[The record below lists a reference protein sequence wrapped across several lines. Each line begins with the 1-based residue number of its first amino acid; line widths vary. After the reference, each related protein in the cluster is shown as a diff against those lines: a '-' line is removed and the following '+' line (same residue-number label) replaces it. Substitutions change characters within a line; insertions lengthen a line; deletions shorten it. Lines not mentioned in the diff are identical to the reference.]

1 MALHDA
7 LAHSINTIA
16 VKVSLDVGREKV
28 LETMKK
34 LGIMRLKKTCSLA
47 LGDQGLTP
55 LEHTENYAVFASG
68 GLDVHAYAIEEIKG
82 LASGEVLYNHDRD
95 APPRKQIFQRKS
107 IEMLNTMMQQ
117 VVQAGTARAA
127 ILDFTYAI
135 GKTGTSSNFR
145 DAWFMGMTGQ
155 YVAGVWLGNDDFT
168 PMARVTGGSF
178 PAQTWHSFIVAAHDT
193 DNIAKLPG
201 IAVHPV
207 QVAEQARLAAAAAQN
222 AAANPESPPAPVVEN
237 VKDMSIA
244 TKQTLDKISALLKD
258 ARRLSPS
265 DQKPDHAEAA
275 PGASPKPNLAQ
286 AANADGAGEPAT
298 TAAENQAASQ
308 GSLSTVSDSGAPAP
322 H

>member
-1 MALHDA
+1 
-7 LAHSINTIA
+7 
-16 VKVSLDVGREKV
+16 
-28 LETMKK
+28 
-34 LGIMRLKKTCSLA
+34 
-47 LGDQGLTP
+47 
-55 LEHTENYAVFASG
+55 
-68 GLDVHAYAIEEIKG
+68 
-82 LASGEVLYNHDRD
+82 
-95 APPRKQIFQRKS
+95 
-107 IEMLNTMMQQ
+107 

-127 ILDFTYAI
+127 QLDFTYSI

-178 PAQTWHSFIVAAHDT
+178 PAQTWHNFMVAAHDT
-193 DNIAKLPG
+193 DNIPKLPG

-222 AAANPESPPAPVVEN
+222 AAANPEAPPAAAVEN
-237 VKDMSIA
+237 VKDMSLA
-244 TKQTLDKISALLKD
+244 TKQALLRLSTLLKD

-265 DQKPDHAEAA
+265 DQKPDHAEAIPTPA
-275 PGASPKPNLAQ
+275 ASPNPDLAQ
-286 AANADGAGEPAT
+286 AANADGAPQPAT
-298 TAAENQAASQ
+298 AAAETQAAPQ

>member
-1 MALHDA
+1 
-7 LAHSINTIA
+7 
-16 VKVSLDVGREKV
+16 
-28 LETMKK
+28 
-34 LGIMRLKKTCSLA
+34 
-47 LGDQGLTP
+47 
-55 LEHTENYAVFASG
+55 
-68 GLDVHAYAIEEIKG
+68 
-82 LASGEVLYNHDRD
+82 
-95 APPRKQIFQRKS
+95 
-107 IEMLNTMMQQ
+107 MQQ

-178 PAQTWHSFIVAAHDT
+178 PAQTWHNFIVAAHDT

-244 TKQTLDKISALLKD
+244 TKQILDKISALLKD

-275 PGASPKPNLAQ
+275 PGAIGSRAVTSTRTSRVWSGPTSMTARAERSTSGSP
-286 AANADGAGEPAT
+286 
-298 TAAENQAASQ
+298 
-308 GSLSTVSDSGAPAP
+308 
-322 H
+322 

>member
-1 MALHDA
+1 
-7 LAHSINTIA
+7 
-16 VKVSLDVGREKV
+16 
-28 LETMKK
+28 
-34 LGIMRLKKTCSLA
+34 
-47 LGDQGLTP
+47 
-55 LEHTENYAVFASG
+55 
-68 GLDVHAYAIEEIKG
+68 G

-107 IEMLNTMMQQ
+107 VEMLNTMMQQ

-127 ILDFTYAI
+127 ILDFTYSI

-178 PAQTWHSFIVAAHDT
+178 PAQTWHNFIVAAHDT

-237 VKDMSIA
+237 VKDMSLA
-244 TKQTLDKISALLKD
+244 TKQALLRLSTLLKD

-265 DQKPDHAEAA
+265 DQKPDHAEAVPA
-275 PGASPKPNLAQ
+275 PAASPKPNLAQ
-286 AANADGAGEPAT
+286 AANADGAPQPAT
-298 TAAENQAASQ
+298 AAA
-308 GSLSTVSDSGAPAP
+308 
-322 H
+322 